1 MATLYVSRRP
11 NPRITNISVLV
22 KGNGR
27 NRRIGLVEFVGND
40 YNGDSLISE
49 VKDDLLEYCQYLIYQ
64 GKVDLE
70 VTLEGV
76 NYLLKSYIPSK
87 ITVN

>member
-1 MATLYVSRRP
+1 MSKLYVSRRP
-11 NPRITNISVLV
+11 NPRITNVSVLV
-22 KGNGR
+22 KGNKKHR
-27 NRRIGLVEFVGND
+27 KIGIVEFVGND

-49 VKDDLLEYCQYLIYQ
+49 VKDDLLEYCQYLIFQ
-64 GKVDLE
+64 RKVDLE
-70 VTLEGV
+70 VTLDGV

>member
-1 MATLYVSRRP
+1 MTKLYVSRRP
-11 NPRITNISVLV
+11 NPRITNVSVLV
-22 KGNGR
+22 KGNGV
-27 NRRIGLVEFVGND
+27 NRKIGLVEFVGDD